1 MIRTA
6 TLSLLLISGIAQA
19 AETGTTIKPD
29 SLMDAPFADAK
40 TIATLPARA
49 RVEIVRR
56 DGGWYQVKSPQGAG
70 WIRLLS
76 VRRGEAKST
85 GGELSDLAALS
96 SGRAGTGK
104 IVSTTGIR
112 GLNEEQLKAARYD
125 EKQLTL
131 AESYASSRNQAQKF
145 AADARLAARSI
156 DYLQGTSK

>member
-1 MIRTA
+1 MRTA
-6 TLSLLLISGIAQA
+6 ILSLVLISGIAQA
-19 AETGTTIKPD
+19 AETGSTIKPD

-40 TIATLPARA
+40 TIAALPART
-49 RVEIVRR
+49 RVEIVKR
-56 DGGWYQVKSPQGAG
+56 DGGWYQVNSPQGAG

-85 GGELSDLAALS
+85 GGDLSGLAALS

-125 EKQLTL
+125 EQQLKL
-131 AESYASSRNQAQKF
+131 ADSYVSSRGQAQKF
-145 AADARLAARSI
+145 AADARLTARGV
-156 DYLQGTSK
+156 DYLQGASK